1 MHAYHLP
8 LCGRRLAP
16 RSELPS
22 EPQLRT
28 FQLRRLRVEIM
39 AMHNLTED
47 RRLKQA
53 REDAAAFSAEVRSV
67 IQAQRHQIAVLERQ
81 AQQLANEAAAEQRF
95 ASTLVANDKG
105 SVLMRLQQ
113 EHTALGNDLDAEG
126 RRALDLAT
134 RLETLE
140 AGKADLRTAASQLEQ
155 KRTNDSKGKKAPLH
169 FKLQRTRSGIDEMQA
184 AAGRLREEVDHL
196 RREKLV
202 FLGKLR
208 DLEIK
213 LEDERA
219 YDHEYGH
226 TIRDLSGKRDDALS
240 HARQLS
246 DQNERRSHQR
256 ARQRQQVDGQLQAVE
271 KQARQVRSKLKQ
283 KMMSNSL
290 AAASGGSALHKL
302 RLKKAAWPPSN
313 DNHGML
319 TGVPAPNSL
328 REHVA
333 VLAYLIGAPEDI
345 EAICEKMA
353 AEDRDHAGRTA
364 ALEKQRRELAL
375 QEETNEKGRQELTEL
390 ESTGGVDTNEH
401 RSLREQ
407 LTEMQAQ
414 GVAVR
419 NAEERHN
426 AVLEQLS
433 AIGIWMLEQLDPEA
447 AEELHASM
455 VSGDALG
462 ALAKT
467 LDRALT
473 TARSRL
479 PGA

>member
-1 MHAYHLP
+1 
-8 LCGRRLAP
+8 
-16 RSELPS
+16 
-22 EPQLRT
+22 
-28 FQLRRLRVEIM
+28 
-39 AMHNLTED
+39 
-47 RRLKQA
+47 
-53 REDAAAFSAEVRSV
+53 
-67 IQAQRHQIAVLERQ
+67 
-81 AQQLANEAAAEQRF
+81 
-95 ASTLVANDKG
+95 
-105 SVLMRLQQ
+105 
-113 EHTALGNDLDAEG
+113 
-126 RRALDLAT
+126 
-134 RLETLE
+134 
-140 AGKADLRTAASQLEQ
+140 
-155 KRTNDSKGKKAPLH
+155 
-169 FKLQRTRSGIDEMQA
+169 
-184 AAGRLREEVDHL
+184 
-196 RREKLV
+196 
-202 FLGKLR
+202 
-208 DLEIK
+208 
-213 LEDERA
+213 
-219 YDHEYGH
+219 
-226 TIRDLSGKRDDALS
+226 
-240 HARQLS
+240 
-246 DQNERRSHQR
+246 
-256 ARQRQQVDGQLQAVE
+256 
-271 KQARQVRSKLKQ
+271 
-283 KMMSNSL
+283 
-290 AAASGGSALHKL
+290 
-302 RLKKAAWPPSN
+302 
-313 DNHGML
+313 
-319 TGVPAPNSL
+319 
-328 REHVA
+328 
-333 VLAYLIGAPEDI
+333 
-345 EAICEKMA
+345 MA